1 MPHFRTNNGGKCH
14 QKKKIRLRMKNR
26 FIDKRILSKELDFLR
41 LEWRKLG
48 QHYEKMCFQTFSPW
62 WMQFSTV

>member
-1 MPHFRTNNGGKCH
+1 MPCEKENKSEIEKST
-14 QKKKIRLRMKNR
+14 
-26 FIDKRILSKELDFLR
+26 IDKRILRKELDFLR
-41 LEWRKLG
+41 CEWRKLG

>member
-1 MPHFRTNNGGKCH
+1 
-14 QKKKIRLRMKNR
+14 MKNR